1 VGAAVP
7 VRLMKRDLLFVIEK
21 LVSLMEE
28 PRLEMLARQHGIR
41 QKRDDGGIGKTL
53 AAYIRRAD
61 EGTLSRLLVETSIL
75 LAASR
80 SNPATILRD
89 GASMYK
95 VDTDAITLKV
105 KQEFAAKE
113 KAQKATQPTAKAG
126 KKAA

>member
-1 VGAAVP
+1 
-7 VRLMKRDLLFVIEK
+7 
-21 LVSLMEE
+21 MEE
-28 PRLEMLARQHGIR
+28 PRLEKLARQHGIR
-41 QKRDDGGIGKTL
+41 QKRDDGGMGKTL
-53 AAYIRRAD
+53 AGYIRRAD

-75 LAASR
+75 LVASR

-89 GASMYK
+89 AASMYK

-113 KAQKATQPTAKAG
+113 KAKKASKSTPPGAAKT

>member
-1 VGAAVP
+1 
-7 VRLMKRDLLFVIEK
+7 
-21 LVSLMEE
+21 MEE

-41 QKRDDGGIGKTL
+41 QMRDDGGIGKTL

-61 EGTLSRLLVETSIL
+61 EGTLSHLLVETSIL

-89 GASMYK
+89 AASMYK
-95 VDTDAITLKV
+95 VDTDAITFKV

-113 KAQKATQPTAKAG
+113 KAKKTPQLTAKVA